1 MDTNT
6 NVLANA
12 STSRESKAIMETK
25 MAITMRP
32 NENKIVTLDRKR
44 QLYGLYDVADQKKIL
59 QNIIYHCE
67 LKGLKFTDINYE
79 VKPLQGEKWAGKE
92 LIHFHCFFSYFD
104 DASYYA
110 LKEHAILLNSRY
122 AVPKYTAFDYRFLLS
137 EEDSQKWAVYMKKDV
152 KHKLED
158 WTAGI

>member
-1 MDTNT
+1 MDTI
-6 NVLANA
+6 ANA
-12 STSRESKAIMETK
+12 ATLRESKCIRETK

-32 NENKIVTLDRKR
+32 NENKIVTLDKKR
-44 QLYGLYDVADQKKIL
+44 QKYGLYDVSDQKKIL
-59 QNIIYHCE
+59 ENIIYHCE

-79 VKPLQGEKWAGKE
+79 TTQLKGKME
-92 LIHFHCFFSYFD
+92 GKDMIHFHCFFNYFD

-122 AVPKYTAFDYRFLLS
+122 GVPTYTAFDYQFLFNDQ
-137 EEDSQKWAVYMKKDV
+137 EVNNWKQYIKKDH
-152 KHKLED
+152 KHSVGE